1 MASDQSLTLDQR
13 LSMRLSAQQLRFVK
27 LLEFNAPELEE
38 AIERE
43 LEDNPALEATEPA
56 PMPPDELPRYRFDAR
71 NNSPDDYADY
81 DFTPADTS
89 DTLYDSLRRQLS
101 ERRLSGKVKEAAE
114 YIIDSLDPNG
124 YLRRPLASL
133 VDDMAFGPGIE
144 VTQQEAEEALETI
157 RDLEPHGIGAYDLK
171 DCLRLQL
178 LYLPDSVARRDALEI
193 LDSQFEAFSMKH
205 SHRIVSNL
213 KIGKERVKE
222 AIDLILSLNPKPGA
236 SVGSGSEGANVI
248 VPDLIVDN
256 EGGQLTVS
264 LNSRI
269 PELAINKTFTEAV
282 AEMNEAADRKKARTG
297 KEFIF
302 TRYNDAR
309 DFIRVLRQRQE
320 TLINV
325 MTAILKIQNEY
336 FQTEDIYRLK
346 PMMLK
351 DISAITGYDFSVIS
365 RATNNKYVAT
375 PWGIFPLR
383 FFFSDSIGDNKG
395 ETAETSEKE
404 TDHSGEQNQEVL
416 TNRKIEAEISHI
428 VEEEDKKHPLS
439 DEKIRSLME
448 QRGYDV
454 SRRTVAKYRDRLDIP
469 VARLRKEM

>member
-56 PMPPDELPRYRFDAR
+56 PVAPDELPRYRFDAR
-71 NNSPDDYADY
+71 NSSPDDYADY

-101 ERRLSGKVKEAAE
+101 ERRLTGKVKEAAE

-124 YLRRPLASL
+124 YLRRPLNSL
-133 VDDMAFGPGIE
+133 IDDMAFGPGIE
-144 VTQQEAEEALETI
+144 VTPQEAEEALQTV
-157 RDLEPHGIGAYDLK
+157 RNLEPHGIGAFDLK
-171 DCLRLQL
+171 DCLRQQL
-178 LYLPDSVARRDALEI
+178 LYLPDSVTRRDALEI
-193 LDSQFEAFSMKH
+193 LDTQFEAFSMKH
-205 SHRIVSNL
+205 SHKIVSNL

-236 SVGSGSEGANVI
+236 SVGSGSEAANVI

-256 EGGQLTVS
+256 EGGELTVS

-320 TLINV
+320 TLVNV
-325 MTAILKIQNEY
+325 MTAILQIQKEY
-336 FQTEDIYRLK
+336 FLTEDIYRLK

-383 FFFSDSIGDNKG
+383 FFFSDSIGDSKG
-395 ETAETSEKE
+395 ETADTPENEAE
-404 TDHSGEQNQEVL
+404 DAGEPAQEVL

-428 VEEEDKKHPLS
+428 VDEEDKKHPLS